1 MRPERW
7 LFTMPLRMRSLFH
20 RAQADQELE
29 NELRDHLKQKTAEY
43 VAKGMTQQE
52 AHRRAQLDLGGLEQT
67 KEKCRDARHL
77 SWIQDLLQDLR
88 YGLRMLRKSPAFTA
102 VAVSTLSLG
111 IGANTAIFSIVD
123 AVLLRPLPYNAPE
136 RLVVIGEVAPGNR
149 SISVAYPN
157 YLDWKAQNKS
167 FDNMAAYNSTGV
179 ILRAADA
186 SDRLD
191 GWMVSASFLRTLGVT
206 VALGRDFSD
215 EDERTAAPVLLLTD
229 GLWKRRFGGDPA
241 VINSPV
247 TLDGKRYTVIGVL
260 PPGFRGYFT
269 YGPPEILV
277 PFAVQIAAD
286 KDWLNRTSHA
296 GTMAIARLKPG
307 VSLVD
312 ASSEMK
318 VLAARL
324 AKQYPDTNS
333 GNSVSVLP
341 MLDEIAGDIRPALLV
356 LLAAVG
362 AVLLLACTNVASLQ
376 LARSMARS
384 GEIAVRIALGARRS
398 RVMRQL
404 LTESFLLSMLG
415 GTLGVVLAM
424 WCVSAVVKAKPSDL
438 PRLDVI
444 AINQRV
450 LVFTAGLSLLT
461 GVLFGLLPAWRI
473 SSGGAH
479 QALQAA
485 GRSGGLTH
493 SGRRVG
499 NSLVVTEIALSLLLL
514 ISAGLLIRSFARL
527 RAVDA
532 GFTPQGVLTF
542 RIFPPEE
549 RYPDSE
555 HRLRFYEAAI
565 QKLRTLPGVEAIGA
579 ITPLPFSGSGW
590 QNDYRIEGQPLPQNN
605 EYPSTEAHYVTPDY
619 FRVMQVPLLRG
630 RLFSEKDRKGALPV
644 VVINE
649 TAAQRMWP
657 NQDPLSKRIRAGS
670 PVDLVSPDQEKT
682 PWWTVVGIVRDVH
695 QYSLDRVTKVDVYFP
710 LYQRPVY
717 VQTFVVRASAPS
729 LALADS
735 IRGAIAQLDPTAP
748 VFRVAAMGQY
758 ISASLDSRRLVLA
771 LMGGFAGLALLL
783 ATVGIYGVISYG
795 ISRRTREI
803 GMRMAL
809 GARRRD
815 ILSMI
820 LSQTMALVAAGVT
833 LGLLAAVFAT
843 AFLRA
848 QLFGVTPR
856 DPATFLGVA
865 VLLVLLALLA
875 IYFPA
880 RRAMRLDP
888 MSALRH
894 E

>member
-1 MRPERW
+1 MKAFVW
-7 LFTMPLRMRSLFH
+7 LRSVASAIFS
-20 RAQADQELE
+20 RSRFE
-29 NELRDHLKQKTAEY
+29 NDMDEELR
-43 VAKGMTQQE
+43 
-52 AHRRAQLDLGGLEQT
+52 AH
-67 KEKCRDARHL
+67 
-77 SWIQDLLQDLR
+77 IQDRANDLQRSGLSLTEAERLARLEFGGYQKFKEECREALGAHLAETLLQDIR
-88 YGLRMLRKSPAFTA
+88 YGLRMLRKSPGFAIIAVLTLAF
-102 VAVSTLSLG
+102 G

-123 AVLLRPLPYNAPE
+123 AVLLRPLPYHVPE
-136 RLVVIGEVAPGNR
+136 RLVVIGEVAPGSR
-149 SISVAYPN
+149 GISVAYPN
-157 YLDWKAQNKS
+157 YLDWKAQNKC

-179 ILRAADA
+179 ILHTADG

-229 GLWKRRFGGDPA
+229 GLWKRHFDGDPA

-260 PPGFRGYFT
+260 PPSFRGYFT

-307 VSLVD
+307 VSLAE
-312 ASSEMK
+312 ASSEMR
-318 VLAARL
+318 VIAARL

-333 GNSVSVLP
+333 GNSVSVWP
-341 MLDEIAGDIRPALLV
+341 MLDEIAGDIRPALLI
-356 LLAAVG
+356 LLAGVG
-362 AVLLLACTNVASLQ
+362 AVLLIACTNVASLQ
-376 LARSMARS
+376 LARGMARN

-415 GTLGVVLAM
+415 GTLGVVLAI
-424 WCVSAVVKAKPSDL
+424 WCVHAVVKAKPSDL
-438 PRLDVI
+438 PRLDMI
-444 AINQRV
+444 AVNPRV
-450 LVFTAGLSLLT
+450 LAFTAGLSLLT
-461 GVLFGLLPAWRI
+461 GILFGLLPAWRI
-473 SSGGAH
+473 SSGRAH
-479 QALQAA
+479 QALQVA
-485 GRSGGLTH
+485 GRSAGLTP
-493 SGRRVG
+493 SSRRVG
-499 NSLVVTEIALSLLLL
+499 NSLIVTEMALPLLLL
-514 ISAGLLIRSFARL
+514 MCTGLLIRSFARL

-532 GFTPQGVLTF
+532 GFNPQGVLTF

-555 HRLRFYEAAI
+555 SRLRFYEGAI

-579 ITPLPFSGSGW
+579 VTPLPFSGSGW

-630 RLFSEKDRKGALPV
+630 RLFSESDRKRALPV

-657 NQDPLSKRIRAGS
+657 NQDPLGKRIRAGS
-670 PVDLVSPDQEKT
+670 PVDLVSPDWEKT

-695 QYSLDRVTKVDVYFP
+695 QYSLDRATKVDVYFP
-710 LYQRPVY
+710 LYQHPVY
-717 VQTFVVRASAPS
+717 VQTFVVRASVPP

-735 IRGAIAQLDPTAP
+735 VRGAIAQLDPTAP
-748 VFRVAAMGQY
+748 VFRIAAMEQY
-758 ISASLDSRRLVLA
+758 VSASLDSRRLVLA
-771 LMGGFAGLALLL
+771 LMGGFGSLAVLL
-783 ATVGIYGVISYG
+783 AAVGIYGVISYG
-795 ISRRTREI
+795 IARRTHEI
-803 GMRMAL
+803 GVRMAL
-809 GARRRD
+809 GARRAD
-815 ILSMI
+815 ILRMI
-820 LSQTMALVAAGVT
+820 LSQTARLVAAGVT

-843 AFLRA
+843 AFLRT
-848 QLFGVTPR
+848 QLFGITPR

-865 VLLVLLALLA
+865 VLLVLLALVA
-875 IYFPA
+875 TYVPT
-880 RRAMRLDP
+880 RRAMRVDP
-888 MSALRH
+888 MVALRY
-894 E
+894 EQL